1 MSDRQRSSLT
11 LDADATIDP
20 DITGP
25 AQMSRPDSARL
36 TEPVW
41 ILVADVAT
49 GAAWQRRRARL
60 FAETIDVTGHM
71 IDLVVAEGSDDD

>member
-1 MSDRQRSSLT
+1 MFDRRRSSLT
-11 LDADATIDP
+11 PMPTRPSTLISLAP
-20 DITGP
+20 R
-25 AQMSRPDSARL
+25 MSRPDPARP

-41 ILVADVAT
+41 ILVADLAT

-60 FAETIDVTGHM
+60 LAETIDVTEHM